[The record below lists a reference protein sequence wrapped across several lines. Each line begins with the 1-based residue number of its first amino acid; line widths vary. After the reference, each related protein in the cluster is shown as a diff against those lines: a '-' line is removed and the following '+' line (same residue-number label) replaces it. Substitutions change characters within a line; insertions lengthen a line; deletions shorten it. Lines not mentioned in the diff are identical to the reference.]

1 MEAKTRNR
9 RRSSPVSGGVTDT
22 GKVFMLLG
30 DEGDGE
36 AACGPGKLSLVL
48 DETER
53 PPWGSGGKVTFASS
67 DDPNRGRMHPRKLY
81 ALIHVIFSD
90 TYIQVYLH

>member
-1 MEAKTRNR
+1 MQ
-9 RRSSPVSGGVTDT
+9 PCFGGVAYT

-36 AACGPGKLSLVL
+36 AACGPGKPSLVL

-53 PPWGSGGKVTFASS
+53 PPCGEGGEGTLASS
-67 DDPNRGRMHPRKLY
+67 IRPEPRTT
-81 ALIHVIFSD
+81 ASTGAVRTD
-90 TYIQVYLH
+90 THNLF